1 MSLEDRMDEEACWQ
15 LLDRFPHGNLCGS
28 TGQGTPVMRT
38 LNHAILDGALY
49 FHGAAT
55 GEKRGMLGRP
65 AVFGCEEVVAQIPSY
80 WRDPISACPATTWFQ
95 SAQVHGMLES
105 VEDAGLKARAMSA
118 LMNRLQPEGGHLP
131 IRVDEE
137 LYVKMLRA
145 TCVFRLVPSRLTGR
159 NKIGQNKQPEDI
171 LAILRGLWK
180 RGTPQDLRGMET
192 ILAGNKRASRPPE
205 LCGPRGVELIVHP
218 SECLADQAAE
228 LLRVQYWSGPYD
240 HGQLLQAIHGAQ
252 AWIGARDP
260 QTGRLLGTAAAVS
273 NGSKQAYLYDVAVD
287 LQHQG
292 KGIGKALT
300 KALLD
305 HAMVRGTRTV
315 ILRTR
320 DAMELYRP
328 FGFELTGGGAGPDG
342 IVTMLRKQ
350 GAPA

>member
-145 TCVFRLVPSRLTGR
+145 TCVFRLV
-159 NKIGQNKQPEDI
+159 
-171 LAILRGLWK
+171 
-180 RGTPQDLRGMET
+180 
-192 ILAGNKRASRPPE
+192 
-205 LCGPRGVELIVHP
+205 
-218 SECLADQAAE
+218 
-228 LLRVQYWSGPYD
+228 
-240 HGQLLQAIHGAQ
+240 
-252 AWIGARDP
+252 
-260 QTGRLLGTAAAVS
+260 
-273 NGSKQAYLYDVAVD
+273 
-287 LQHQG
+287 
-292 KGIGKALT
+292 
-300 KALLD
+300 
-305 HAMVRGTRTV
+305 
-315 ILRTR
+315 
-320 DAMELYRP
+320 
-328 FGFELTGGGAGPDG
+328 
-342 IVTMLRKQ
+342 
-350 GAPA
+350 